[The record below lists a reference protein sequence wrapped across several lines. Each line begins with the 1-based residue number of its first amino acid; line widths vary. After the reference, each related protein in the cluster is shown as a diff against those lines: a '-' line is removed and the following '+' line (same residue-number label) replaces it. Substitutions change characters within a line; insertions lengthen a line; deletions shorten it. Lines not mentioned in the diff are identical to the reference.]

1 MTSASVILCHDG
13 AEDPRFVYVN
23 LAAAALWKMR
33 VEQMI
38 GMPSRLSAPPE
49 RRHERASAL
58 AEAGQRGV
66 LVGYTGER
74 IAADGT
80 RFIIEDATL
89 WSVELPSD
97 GLPGEVPTG
106 GGLGQAAVF
115 DRWHEVP
122 QRDSGGIVR

>member
-1 MTSASVILCHDG
+1 MMTSASVIVCHDG

-23 LAAAALWKMR
+23 FAAAALWKMS

-49 RRHERASAL
+49 RQQERASAL
-58 AEAGQRGV
+58 AEAGQCGV

-74 IAADGT
+74 IASDGT

-89 WSVELPSD
+89 WNVELP
-97 GLPGEVPTG
+97 G
-106 GGLGQAAVF
+106 GVLGQAATF